1 MLWIVPVMFSAA
13 QNALNC
19 GNQVFISTGA
29 SVSGVF
35 WNTIF
40 TPSMVISSKSLV
52 IKAFGAIRPTLPLAT
67 FLPIDWST
75 WPKGSRGSRTA

>member
-1 MLWIVPVMFSAA
+1 MLWMVPVMFSAA
-13 QNALNC
+13 QKALNC

-40 TPSMVISSKSLV
+40 TPSIVTSSKSFL
-52 IKAFGAIRPTLPLAT
+52 IRRFGAISPTLPFAT
-67 FLPIDWST
+67 FLPIDWS
-75 WPKGSRGSRTA
+75 A